1 MGKRTLPLIRPC
13 SSLQA
18 VSAFFLASVFALS
31 NSSST
36 NHDGPVARNS
46 GPNSVPPGI
55 TGSPPR
61 DIQPR
66 LEEET
71 VNNLASAPEVER
83 HLTLPPDVDAGPLEP
98 EIAALPVPPGT
109 PSVDEVN
116 QYLWSVYQRTSTKL
130 DSHGDFTWKDAAAAA
145 RLGLSIQDY
154 VIGGMDADF
163 RELLFHIGQAMDA
176 AGIDWTILS
185 AYRDDYRQ
193 SLAAGFKAHISNS
206 FHGGSVATGGY
217 GHGCAVDLAAS
228 DGIAASDMVWK
239 WLDQHGEQFGLH
251 RPLRRM
257 DPAHVQP
264 IRAWHEIAATLRSER
279 VGIDHE
285 YTSSNMVG
293 TDFGGRPSPI
303 SADRSS
309 DVGVSEEQFTC
320 VRPQL
325 GGDIKKT
332 VRRILNHLKPLIAA
346 LHNTNADKNRLKA
359 KWKTAGGIRNPQHP
373 AAENARRHIKSKA
386 HFHLAGRSDSLS

>member
-1 MGKRTLPLIRPC
+1 MPPVI
-13 SSLQA
+13 A
-18 VSAFFLASVFALS
+18 
-31 NSSST
+31 
-36 NHDGPVARNS
+36 GPPS
-46 GPNSVPPGI
+46 
-55 TGSPPR
+55 R
-61 DIQPR
+61 DIQPP

-71 VNNLASAPEVER
+71 IDNPASAPEVER
-83 HLTLPPDVDAGPLEP
+83 HLMLPPDVGVGRREP
-98 EIAALPVPPGT
+98 EIAASPVAPGA

-116 QYLWSVYQRTSTKL
+116 QYLWSVYQRSSTKL

-145 RLGLSIQDY
+145 RLGQSIEEY
-154 VIGGMDADF
+154 VIGGMDPDF
-163 RELLFHIGQAMDA
+163 RELLFHIGQGMDA

-193 SLAAGFKAHISNS
+193 SLATGFKAHISNS

-228 DGIAASDMVWK
+228 DGIASSDVVWK
-239 WLDQHGEQFGLH
+239 WLDQHGEQFGL
-251 RPLRRM
+251 RRALRRM

-264 IRAWHEIAATLRSER
+264 IRGWHEIAATLRNDR
-279 VGIDHE
+279 IGIYHE
-285 YTSSNMVG
+285 FTSSNISD
-293 TDFGGRPSPI
+293 TNFGGPPSPI

-325 GGDIKKT
+325 GGEIKKT
-332 VRRILNHLKPLIAA
+332 VGRILNRLKPLIAA
-346 LHNTNADKNRLKA
+346 LRNSNADKNRLKA

-373 AAENARRHIKSKA
+373 AVENARRHIKSKA
-386 HFHLAGRSDSLS
+386 HFHLAGRSDPLS

>member
-18 VSAFFLASVFALS
+18 VSSFFPPSVFALS

-83 HLTLPPDVDAGPLEP
+83 HLTLPPDVGAEPREP
-98 EIAALPVPPGT
+98 EIAALPVAPAPGA

-163 RELLFHIGQAMDA
+163 RELLFHIGQAMD
-176 AGIDWTILS
+176 
-185 AYRDDYRQ
+185 
-193 SLAAGFKAHISNS
+193 
-206 FHGGSVATGGY
+206 
-217 GHGCAVDLAAS
+217 
-228 DGIAASDMVWK
+228 
-239 WLDQHGEQFGLH
+239 
-251 RPLRRM
+251 
-257 DPAHVQP
+257 
-264 IRAWHEIAATLRSER
+264 
-279 VGIDHE
+279 
-285 YTSSNMVG
+285 
-293 TDFGGRPSPI
+293 
-303 SADRSS
+303 
-309 DVGVSEEQFTC
+309 
-320 VRPQL
+320 
-325 GGDIKKT
+325 
-332 VRRILNHLKPLIAA
+332 
-346 LHNTNADKNRLKA
+346 
-359 KWKTAGGIRNPQHP
+359 
-373 AAENARRHIKSKA
+373 
-386 HFHLAGRSDSLS
+386 

>member
-1 MGKRTLPLIRPC
+1 
-13 SSLQA
+13 
-18 VSAFFLASVFALS
+18 
-31 NSSST
+31 
-36 NHDGPVARNS
+36 
-46 GPNSVPPGI
+46 
-55 TGSPPR
+55 
-61 DIQPR
+61 
-66 LEEET
+66 
-71 VNNLASAPEVER
+71 
-83 HLTLPPDVDAGPLEP
+83 
-98 EIAALPVPPGT
+98 
-109 PSVDEVN
+109 
-116 QYLWSVYQRTSTKL
+116 
-130 DSHGDFTWKDAAAAA
+130 
-145 RLGLSIQDY
+145 
-154 VIGGMDADF
+154 MDPDF

-193 SLAAGFKAHISNS
+193 SLAVGFKAHISTS

-228 DGIAASDMVWK
+228 DGIASSDMVWK

-264 IRAWHEIAATLRSER
+264 IRTWHDIAVTLRSER

-293 TDFGGRPSPI
+293 TDFGGLPSPK

-309 DVGVSEEQFTC
+309 DVGVSEEQFSC

-332 VRRILNHLKPLIAA
+332 VGRILNHFKPLIAA
-346 LHNTNADKNRLKA
+346 LRNSNSDKNRLKA

-386 HFHLAGRSDSLS
+386 HFHLAGRSDPLS